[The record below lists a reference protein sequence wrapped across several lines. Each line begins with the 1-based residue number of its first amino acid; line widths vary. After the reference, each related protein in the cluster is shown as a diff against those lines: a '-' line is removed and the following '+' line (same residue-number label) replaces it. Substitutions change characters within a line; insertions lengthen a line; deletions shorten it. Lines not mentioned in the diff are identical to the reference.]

1 MGAGRRAELTQQSVV
16 KSPVSVGRGHSQLT
30 GPKLNSEALGTM
42 SSHLRLETGCQ
53 SQNGRAESG
62 AGGFCKQDPRQ
73 GPGPMPKVRHGPQD
87 MLSQEGASP
96 VNWLD

>member
-1 MGAGRRAELTQQSVV
+1 MGAGRRAELIQQSVV
-16 KSPVSVGRGHSQLT
+16 KSLVSMGRGHSQLT

-53 SQNGRAESG
+53 SQNRRSESG
-62 AGGFCKQDPRQ
+62 VGGSCKEH
-73 GPGPMPKVRHGPQD
+73 GPMPQVRHGPQD
-87 MLSQEGASP
+87 MLFQKGASP